1 MRWLSRHYTWS
12 QPIVVLQAIYAWNL
26 EIHRCMYRL
35 YCISTTTATTRHQYH
50 TAYQTL
56 WTRGYQTYPQISN
69 PSSRLRLHIRKRCER
84 SVLTTSLITIHRHQ
98 SLNVTEM
105 WYGLILPTVQRQRCH
120 RHWSQISAGY
130 WWMLPTQPT
139 NHPLHK
145 LFNRNNLKLSYSCV
159 PNVRAQYP
167 DKNPAP
173 SLANV

>member
-12 QPIVVLQAIYAWNL
+12 QPIVILQAIYETWKYTAA
-26 EIHRCMYRL
+26 CMYRL

-139 NHPLHK
+139 ILYINYSIGTT
-145 LFNRNNLKLSYSCV
+145 LS
-159 PNVRAQYP
+159 
-167 DKNPAP
+167 
-173 SLANV
+173 